1 MALSFRVLILIF
13 FFFFLSLNSVAVIL
27 NVNEKMGHL
36 SQGSSF

>member
-13 FFFFLSLNSVAVIL
+13 FLNLNSVVVVL